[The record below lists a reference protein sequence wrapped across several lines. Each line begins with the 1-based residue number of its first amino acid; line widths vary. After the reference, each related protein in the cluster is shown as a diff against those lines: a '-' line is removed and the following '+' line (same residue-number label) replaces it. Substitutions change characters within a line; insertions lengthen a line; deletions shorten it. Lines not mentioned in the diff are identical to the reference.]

1 MVKEKTRQE
10 DTEEGEPV
18 PRSEKNKRLE
28 AQETPV
34 ARSESPE
41 KTTKGSGESGAFY
54 MKFFDSGSKSAMEK
68 KDSLEELAVPKKRKI
83 KRNKKEKSPDEGEI
97 PLGFATA

>member
-41 KTTKGSGESGAFY
+41 KTTKGSGENGAFY
-54 MKFFDSGSKSAMEK
+54 MKFYSGSKSAMEK